1 MTKSEEA
8 QNRLENLRHYID
20 GYWQAASLSVDAKE
34 VVDQMFDLVLQ
45 NLEELHG
52 GFTREDILK
61 AAKADL
67 PYPYVDLEDLGFT
80 VEEIKEYG
88 RAD

>member
-8 QNRLENLRHYID
+8 QKRLENLWCYID
-20 GYWQAASLSVDAKE
+20 GFWQAASLSADAKE
-34 VVDQMFDLVLQ
+34 IVDQMFDSILQ
-45 NLEELHG
+45 SLENLHG

-67 PYPYVDLEDLGFT
+67 PHPYVDLEDLGFT

-88 RAD
+88 RAN

>member
-8 QNRLENLRHYID
+8 QKRLENLWYYID
-20 GYWQAASLSVDAKE
+20 GFWQAASLPADAKE

-52 GFTREDILK
+52 GFTREEILK
-61 AAKADL
+61 AADKHT
-67 PYPYVDLEDLGFT
+67 PYPFVDLDALGIT
-80 VEEIKEYG
+80 DDEVHAYG

>member
-8 QNRLENLRHYID
+8 QNRLENLWHYID
-20 GYWQAASLSVDAKE
+20 GFWQGASLSADAKE

-52 GFTREDILK
+52 GFTREEILK
-61 AAKADL
+61 AADKHA
-67 PYPYVDLEDLGFT
+67 PYPLVDLDTLGIT
-80 VEEIKEYG
+80 EEEVKAYG
-88 RAD
+88 GND

>member
-8 QNRLENLRHYID
+8 QNRLKNLWHYID
-20 GYWQAASLSVDAKE
+20 GFWQGASLPADAKE

-61 AAKADL
+61 AAKTEL

-88 RAD
+88 RAN

>member
-8 QNRLENLRHYID
+8 QNRLENLWHYID
-20 GYWQAASLSVDAKE
+20 GYWQAASLSVAAKE

-45 NLEELHG
+45 SLENLHG

-61 AAKADL
+61 AAKTEL

-88 RAD
+88 RAN